1 MRKVLI
7 VARREYLAAVRT
19 KGFIIGLVLAPILMS
34 GGFIGM
40 GIFKNQVDTT
50 DQRVAVVDRS
60 GVIAPV
66 LLEAAKARNATEVV
80 NPKTGEKIRPA
91 YLLEIVPPNN
101 AQPEAQR
108 LQLSDRVRN
117 RSLHAFVEIGAD
129 ILHPRPKSSG
139 SGVRYYA
146 KNGALDDLRRWIA
159 GPINDELRR
168 RRLLEAGVDVG
179 KVTNLFDWAPVDS
192 MGLVELDPHT
202 GAVTKAEHRGEAE
215 AVLLP
220 MVTQVL
226 MFMLLMMGATPLLQT
241 IMEEKTQ
248 RIAEVMLASVSP
260 FQLMMGKLLGG
271 VAVSLTGSAVYVL
284 GGIATL
290 TFMALSALIP
300 YHALPW
306 FFAYLVAA
314 MFLFGAMFAAIG
326 SACSDPKDAQSLQ
339 LPAMLP
345 LIVPMFLFGPLLK
358 EPHSTMATALSLF
371 PPFTPTLMLLRMTT
385 PGGVPAWQ
393 PWVGLVGVIALGA
406 LSVWA
411 GGRIFRVGILAQGKT
426 PKFTDLVRW
435 AMRG

>member
-40 GIFKNQVDTT
+40 AVFKDHVDTT
-50 DQRVAVVDRS
+50 DQRLAIVDRS
-60 GVIAPV
+60 GLIAPA
-66 LLEAAKARNATEVV
+66 LLEAAQARNAKDVLH
-80 NPKTGEKIRPA
+80 PKTGKKIRPA
-91 YLLEIVPPNN
+91 YLLEVVPP
-101 AQPEAQR
+101 AAADPQVQR

-117 RSLHAFVEIGAD
+117 KSLYAFLEIAPDVLRPAPDSTGA
-129 ILHPRPKSSG
+129 R
-139 SGVRYYA
+139 VRYYA

-168 RRLLEAGVDVG
+168 RRLQEAGVDVTR
-179 KVTNLFDWAPVDS
+179 VTNLFEWVPVES
-192 MGLVELDPHT
+192 LGLVALDQQT
-202 GAVTKAEHRGEAE
+202 GTVTKAQRRGEAE

-220 MVTQVL
+220 MATQVL

-248 RIAEVMLASVSP
+248 RIAEVILASMTP

-284 GGIATL
+284 GAIATL
-290 TFMALSALIP
+290 SSMALTALIP
-300 YHALPW
+300 YQVFPW
-306 FFAYLVAA
+306 FFAYLLASV
-314 MFLFGAMFAAIG
+314 FLFGALFAAVG

-345 LIVPMFLFGPLLK
+345 LIIPMFLLGPLLK
-358 EPHSTMATALSLF
+358 EPHSTMATVLSLF
-371 PPFTPTLMLLRMTT
+371 PLFTPTLMLLRLST
-385 PGGVPAWQ
+385 PAGVPGWQ
-393 PWVGLVGVIALGA
+393 PWVGLVGVVLFGA

-411 GGRIFRVGILAQGKT
+411 GGRIFRVGILMQGK
-426 PKFTDLVRW
+426 PPRFADLIRW
-435 AMRG
+435 AIRG